1 MIVSDHKHLLWL
13 FNAKDLTIRLMRW
26 RIKLEEYSYEI
37 IYENGT
43 MNIKSDALFRTLKT
57 FITKEKEETEFL
69 KKDISQERR
78 VKEL

>member
-1 MIVSDHKHLLWL
+1 
-13 FNAKDLTIRLMRW
+13 MRW